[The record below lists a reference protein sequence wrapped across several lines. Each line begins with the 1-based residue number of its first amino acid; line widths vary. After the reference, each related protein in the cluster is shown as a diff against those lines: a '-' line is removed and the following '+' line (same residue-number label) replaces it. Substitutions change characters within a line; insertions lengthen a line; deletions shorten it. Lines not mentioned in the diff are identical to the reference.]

1 MGAFADFGHSVRS
14 NPLLTQGL
22 RAAVGRNQKM
32 EPRITLLQKTLYIL
46 SILVEIVFY
55 KDAQDRQDK

>member
-1 MGAFADFGHSVRS
+1 MGAVADFGNSVRS
-14 NPLLTQGL
+14 NPFLTQGL
-22 RAAVGRNQKM
+22 SAAVGRNQKM
-32 EPRITLLQKTLYIL
+32 EPRITLLQKILYIL